1 MPFRKG
7 GVFVGMAILWSVV
20 LNTLIWSYTTWGSDL
35 MWTWAPILVFIGVL
49 LVLFSWQD
57 HMLATIFAGA
67 AAVLWW
73 WFIQGGL

>member
-1 MPFRKG
+1 
-7 GVFVGMAILWSVV
+7 
-20 LNTLIWSYTTWGSDL
+20 
-35 MWTWAPILVFIGVL
+35 MWTWAPLLVFIGIL

-73 WFIQGGL
+73 WFITGGL